1 MVHFIVKIYLLNCT
15 FANYYKKLNLTLK
28 ILLKMKIITII
39 LFFIF
44 TIIGFSAYSQDTLV
58 AKDGT
63 VLHGEIKEMNH
74 GTITMGTS
82 FSDDDFTITW
92 LEVNK
97 IVSSRLFRFTLTDG
111 SRLYGTIRKD
121 TMINKLIIEDKEV
134 GTVSIDPNQLVYLKQ
149 VDGGSFLD
157 VMNLSMDFGYS
168 LSKANNLQSLNGS
181 LNVDYIMSKW
191 GLKGFYNAL
200 LSSQDNIESTNR
212 QEGEVTGERFFPKDY
227 YAKITTNLFTNNA
240 QDIKLRS
247 TYSASI
253 GKYLIHTN
261 RIYLNTDIGIAR
273 TLENYIPDSLSE
285 RKNIEGKFGIEYNMF
300 DIDDL
305 NLFLKIDIFPSI
317 TESYRIRSTYNF
329 TVKYDLPRDFYI
341 KGSIDYKYDN
351 KPLEGM
357 DPDDYVYTFGIGWEL

>member
-1 MVHFIVKIYLLNCT
+1 M
-15 FANYYKKLNLTLK
+15 
-28 ILLKMKIITII
+28 
-39 LFFIF
+39 F
-44 TIIGFSAYSQDTLV
+44 TILGFSAFAQDTLV

-63 VLHGEIKEMNH
+63 VLYGEIKDMDQ
-74 GTITMGTS
+74 GTITMETS

-92 LEVNK
+92 LEIK
-97 IVSSRLFRFTLTDG
+97 QIISSSSFRFTLADG
-111 SRLYGTIRKD
+111 RRLYGTISKD
-121 TMINKLIIEDKEV
+121 TAANKLVIIDEKK
-134 GTVSIDPNQLVYLKQ
+134 GSITIDPDQLVYLKQ
-149 VDGGSFLD
+149 VDGGNFLD

-181 LNVDYIMSKW
+181 LNIDYIVNKW
-191 GLKGFYNAL
+191 GLKGFYNTV

-273 TLENYIPDSLSE
+273 TLENYIPDSLSD

-305 NLFLKIDIFPSI
+305 NLFLKINIFPSI

-329 TVKYDLPRDFYI
+329 TIKYDLPRDFYI
-341 KGSIDYKYDN
+341 KGSIDYKYDT

-357 DPDDYVYTFGIGWEL
+357 YPDDYVYTFGIGWEL